1 MAYGFQLE
9 PDEKR
14 EILRIARATLS
25 EVLKSGRIPPGKPH
39 RRSLL
44 APAPTFVSLHKGADL
59 RGCVGIQNED
69 TPLYRAV
76 QEMAVAAASRDPR
89 FSPLSIEEL
98 ESISIEVSILGER
111 LRVRETGEIEIGVHG
126 LSVLCRGVRGLLLP
140 QVASGTGWTAEEFLA
155 HLCRKAGLGDGDWR
169 STDAVIER
177 FTAQVFD
184 EGDYPPL
191 DPQEILAQLMRD
203 PAGH

>member
-25 EVLKSGRIPPGKPH
+25 EVLRSGRVPPGKPH

-44 APAPTFVSLHKGADL
+44 APAPTFVSLHKGDEL
-59 RGCVGIQNED
+59 RGCVGIQHED

-89 FSPLSIEEL
+89 FAPLSFEEL
-98 ESISIEVSILGER
+98 DTISIEVSILGER
-111 LRVRETGEIEIGVHG
+111 LRVRDPGEIEVGIHGVA
-126 LSVLCRGVRGLLLP
+126 VLCRGVRGLLLP

-155 HLCRKAGLGDGDWR
+155 RLCRKAGLDDGDWR
-169 STDAVIER
+169 EAGAVIER

-184 EGDYPPL
+184 ERGYPPL
-191 DPQEILAQLMRD
+191 DPQEILAQLLRE
-203 PAGH
+203 PAGT